1 MQWEA
6 LMRDLLRWIYQNRKY
21 RAESEIELNA
31 GPLRL
36 DLFVQE
42 ISTSIHEED
51 GLARIIDKYS
61 GGKAII
67 SIKSPRDNL
76 TYKEIFKILIYLY
89 LTAIK
94 EKWSLMEPLDLNPI
108 IISSKSPKS
117 FLKAL
122 NSSGIKTYILEPGIW
137 KFLYGHNNIILV
149 SINDLEFKPEE
160 FLPLIIFSTGKNLK
174 KTLKYLVVH
183 KDEKDL
189 GKYFNLSLF
198 LYYNEVVKI
207 MNKMEIDTEG
217 IDFPIGQMIEMFGI
231 RKMVDEV
238 GLKKVID
245 EVGLKKVIDEVGLK
259 KVIDEVGIDEIL
271 KVVDL
276 DELIEKLGPDK
287 VIEKLGPDKVIEK
300 LGPERILKIIGKDK
314 IRELL
319 NKEN

>member
-42 ISTSIHEED
+42 ISTSIHEKD

-76 TYKEIFKILIYLY
+76 TYKEVFKILVYLY

-94 EKWSLMEPLDLNPI
+94 EKWNLREPLELNPI

-122 NSSGIKTYILEPGIW
+122 NTSGIKTYILEPGIW
-137 KFLYGHNNIILV
+137 KFSYGNNNIILV

-189 GKYFNLSLF
+189 EKYFNLSLF

-217 IDFPIGQMIEMFGI
+217 IDFPIGQMIEIFGI
-231 RKMVDEV
+231 KKMVDEV

-245 EVGLKKVIDEVGLK
+245 EVGVK

-287 VIEKLGPDKVIEK
+287 VIEKLGP
-300 LGPERILKIIGKDK
+300 ERILKIIGKDK